1 MEEADVEP
9 ATGGGEERGSR
20 RQGQKVFK
28 QTKGLPSSQLIG
40 LAQAAAAFLISNFV
54 CIQNGWIFLFA
65 RQIGPTTPA
74 TFSSQQQEKLINNA
88 ETTTSIALTS
98 EVGFLFRGAWA
109 SFQPI
114 SRPIFRLLL
123 PEPGTTLG

>member
-1 MEEADVEP
+1 MQKGLPASEAEKPNGMEEADVEP
-9 ATGGGEERGSR
+9 ATGGGKAEAEDRE
-20 RQGQKVFK
+20 KVFK

-74 TFSSQQQEKLINNA
+74 TFSSQQQKKLINNA
-88 ETTTSIALTS
+88 
-98 EVGFLFRGAWA
+98 
-109 SFQPI
+109 
-114 SRPIFRLLL
+114 
-123 PEPGTTLG
+123 